1 MQNSGSQA
9 VITETLP
16 MSKEELLVCVTNA
29 MRNTTHQSASKTL
42 NVLSGHEVEEQEEEE
57 EEVFEEAIAEE
68 EEEIEQA
75 RISMCNENDRKKVR
89 TMRFKGEIAQVP
101 ICALLD
107 SGSTHSFI
115 NSNVIERLP
124 VKITKTTPMVVLVA
138 LFGSTH

>member
-1 MQNSGSQA
+1 M
-9 VITETLP
+9 
-16 MSKEELLVCVTNA
+16 
-29 MRNTTHQSASKTL
+29 
-42 NVLSGHEVEEQEEEE
+42 
-57 EEVFEEAIAEE
+57 FEEAIAEE

-75 RISMCNENDRKKVR
+75 IISMCNENDRKKVR

-115 NSNVIERLP
+115 NSNVIEGLP

-138 LFGSTH
+138 NGGKMVTESKCDALTFSLQGIEFEKDRRILDVQGYDLILGLYWLT